1 MFNGRPGPPRQ
12 CRSDQGT
19 MAIREVRLVAE
30 QRDASGPGDVAVNA
44 QAMAQPAKGA
54 ERALVRVGDA
64 GRGQGE

>member
-1 MFNGRPGPPRQ
+1 
-12 CRSDQGT
+12 